1 MLGGGGGDDRRT
13 QVTAFAVVV
22 GGRGGRSFGGL
33 GGEETV
39 TKLFGLRIGL
49 PLSGILAFWV
59 IRTSA
64 KQHLDMDNG
73 E

>member
-22 GGRGGRSFGGL
+22 GGRGGGFGGL